1 MKLIIVESP
10 AKCGK
15 IESFLGTGY
24 KCLASFGHIREI
36 ANGLKSIDVKNNY
49 QVTFKPTHSKSQNIS
64 NLRKWIAKADE
75 VILATDDDREGEAI
89 AWHICKLFKL
99 PIDTTKRIIFHEIT
113 KTALQNAV
121 KNPINVNMNTV
132 NAQLARQVLDLM
144 VGYKISPVL
153 WQNIS
158 RGSKLSAGRCQI
170 PALRLVYDQQKLINE
185 HPGKKV
191 YNTVGNFTEKKLD
204 FVLNKNYNTEDSVVG
219 FLEDSA
225 DFEHKYNV
233 TSPRMVTKNPPQ
245 PFTTST
251 LQQKASNN
259 FSFSPKQTMRTAQNL
274 YEGGYITYMRT
285 DSKTYSK
292 EFVEKAGKFIKNK
305 YGQDFVGKHCSEL
318 ITNSKS
324 PTKTKTKKK
333 TKTSK
338 KKTTKKQNDMA
349 QEAHEAIRPTKIEK
363 IQIHEGGKIGYQEV
377 RLYTL
382 IWKNTVE
389 SLMEKATYES
399 ITAEISAPLENKY
412 KYLIERVIFKGWKI
426 LEKDE
431 EDLELFNYLQNL
443 KKDTILEYHKIISKV
458 ALKDLKKNYTEAKL
472 VQMLEKCG
480 IGRPSTYSSL
490 ISKIQERGYVLKQ
503 NVEGKKI
510 RCIDFELVDEELTE
524 IENDRVFGNEKNKL
538 VIQETG
544 KIVMEFL
551 MKHFE
556 DLFGYDYTKHMEDN
570 LDQIKEGN
578 KIWHELCRDCDK
590 QIQECKSNIKSTDKQ
605 EYKIDET
612 HTYMIGKYGPVIKQT
627 ISDAKVVFKSVKKD
641 LDIEKLKN
649 GEYKLEDIVEEN
661 KYKKNILG
669 EHEGEEIVLKNGK
682 YGMYTTYKGKNISL
696 KSLQKDESEITL
708 EDVITCIKNGSN
720 TRNQSIIKEVD
731 DELSIRKGK
740 FGNYVFYKT
749 EKMKK
754 PKFAG
759 LGNQNI
765 DDFMR
770 QFDSIEDLKTW
781 TIEFK
786 PKKFSKGKKKF

>member
-49 QVTFKPTHSKSQNIS
+49 KVTFKPTRSKNQNIT
-64 NLRKWIAKADE
+64 NLRKWIAKAEE

-99 PIDTTKRIIFHEIT
+99 PIATTKRIIFHEIT
-113 KTALQNAV
+113 KTALQNSI
-121 KNPINVNMNTV
+121 KNPIRVNMNTV
-132 NAQLARQVLDLM
+132 NAQMARQVLDLM
-144 VGYKISPVL
+144 VGYKISPIL

-170 PALRLVYDQQKLINE
+170 PALRLVYDQQKLIDE

-191 YNTVGNFTEKKLD
+191 YSTIGVFLDKHLD
-204 FVLNKNYNTEDSVVG
+204 FVLNKQYNTEDDMVD
-219 FLEDSA
+219 FLENSA
-225 DFEHKYNV
+225 DFSHKYTV
-233 TSPRMVTKNPPQ
+233 TDPRRVTKNPPQ

-251 LQQKASNN
+251 LQQKSSNH
-259 FSFSPKQTMRTAQNL
+259 FGYSPKQTMRLAQTL
-274 YEGGYITYMRT
+274 YESGYITYMRT

-292 EFVEKAGKFIKNK
+292 EFVNKSKKFIKQK
-305 YGQDFVGKHCSEL
+305 YGDAFVGKHCSNL
-318 ITNSKS
+318 ITNAKS
-324 PTKTKTKKK
+324 PKKTKKK
-333 TKTSK
+333 TKGK
-338 KKTTKKQNDMA
+338 KVTKKQEDMA

-363 IQIHEGGKIGYQEV
+363 TEIHQGGKIGSQEI
-377 RLYTL
+377 RLYNL

-389 SLMEKATYES
+389 SLMEKAIYES
-399 ITAEISAPLENKY
+399 ITAEISAFKKNKY
-412 KYLIERVIFKGWKI
+412 KYSIERVIFKGWKI
-426 LEKDE
+426 LQKDD
-431 EDLELFNYLQNL
+431 EDLELFNYLKNF
-443 KKDTILEYHKIISKV
+443 KKNTIVDYHKITSKV
-458 ALKDLKKNYTEAKL
+458 TLKDLKKNYTEAKL
-472 VQMLEKCG
+472 VQMLEKQG

-510 RCIDFELVDEELTE
+510 QCTDFELVGEELTE
-524 IENDRVFGNEKNKL
+524 IENARVFGNEKNKL

-551 MKHFE
+551 MKHFK
-556 DLFGYDYTKHMEDN
+556 DLFSYDYTKQMEDS
-570 LDQIKEGN
+570 LDQIKEGS
-578 KIWHELCRDCDK
+578 KVWHELCRDCDQ

-627 ISDAKVVFKSVKKD
+627 INDDKVVFKSVKKN
-641 LDIEKLKN
+641 LDMEKLKL
-649 GEYKLEDIVEEN
+649 GKYTLEEIVE
-661 KYKKNILG
+661 KNTYTKNVLG
-669 EHEGEEIVLKNGK
+669 EHKEEEIVLKKGK
-682 YGMYTTYKGKNISL
+682 YGLYTTYKGKNISL
-696 KSLQKDESEITL
+696 KSIQKDECEITL
-708 EDVITCIKNGSN
+708 EDVVSVLENSGSQ
-720 TRNQSIIKEVD
+720 RNKSIIREVD
-731 DELSIRKGK
+731 KEISIRKGK
-740 FGNYVFYKT
+740 FGPYVYYKT

-754 PKFAG
+754 PKFCG
-759 LGNQNI
+759 LGKQNI

-770 QFDSIEDLKTW
+770 QFTTPDDLKEWAT
-781 TIEFK
+781 EFK
-786 PKKFSKGKKKF
+786 PKKFNKKKS